1 MSPSLPQ
8 QVDVAII
15 GGGIIGISTAWA
27 LAKAGLKV
35 AVFEKGVVAGEQ
47 SSRNWGWIR
56 SIGRDPAEL
65 PLAHRANS
73 LWREIQRQVN
83 VGYRQTGLA
92 YLGENAAD
100 QVELQKWLDSARLHP
115 TGARLLTGDAV
126 RKLLAEPS
134 QRPWTSALHSGED
147 GVAEPHLA
155 TAGIAQLAQAAGCQI
170 FEQCAVRGLDIVDGR
185 TAGVI
190 TEHGRVGADRVVLA
204 GGAWSRLMCGNTGV
218 FLPQLKVHGSALRTA
233 ALPNDLDLAING
245 KQFTCRPRADGGYT
259 VSRLAASVADV
270 TPDSIRLMRLFLPA
284 WMAQRQNLKIRFG
297 RRFFEELLTPTRFA
311 LDRPTPFEKT
321 RILDPGPNVGAVH
334 AALRQL
340 QQAFPAFEGAQ
351 VAHAWGGMMD
361 VTPDALPVIS
371 AVDAIPGFFIGTGF
385 SGHGF
390 GIGPAAGELLAE
402 LVREVVPTV
411 GHHAFRLSRFRA
423 SRRDGSP
430 HAGSRRAGTQGAE

>member
-1 MSPSLPQ
+1 MSSSLPQ

-27 LAKAGLKV
+27 LSKAGLQV
-35 AVFEKGVVAGEQ
+35 AVFEKGVLAGEQ

-73 LWREIQRQVN
+73 LWREIQQQVN

-92 YLGENAAD
+92 YLGESAAD
-100 QVELQKWLDSARLHP
+100 QAELQRWLDSARMHP
-115 TGARLLTGDAV
+115 TAARLLTGDTV
-126 RKLLAEPS
+126 RNLLTEPS
-134 QRPWTSALHSGED
+134 RRRWTSALHSGED

-155 TAGIAQLAQAAGCQI
+155 TAGIAQLARANGCQI
-170 FEQCAVRGLDIVDGR
+170 FEQCAVRGVDIVNGR
-185 TAGVI
+185 AAGII
-190 TEHGRVGADRVVLA
+190 TEHGRVAADRVVLA
-204 GGAWSRLMCGNTGV
+204 GGAWSRLMCGNTGI

-233 ALPNDLDLAING
+233 ALPSDLDLAING

-284 WMAQRQNLKIRFG
+284 WMAQRRNLKIRFG
-297 RRFFEELLTPTRFA
+297 RRFFEELFTPTRFA
-311 LDRPTPFEKT
+311 LDKPTPFEKT
-321 RILDPGPNVGAVH
+321 RTLDPGPNESAVH

-340 QQAFPAFEGAQ
+340 QHAFPVFEGAQ
-351 VAHAWGGMMD
+351 VAHSWGGMMD

-371 AVDAIPGFFIGTGF
+371 TVDAVPGFFIGTGF

-402 LVREVVPTV
+402 MVREVVPTV
-411 GHHAFRLSRFRA
+411 GHHAFRLSRFGK
-423 SRRDGSP
+423 SRRLGGAHTGD
-430 HAGSRRAGTQGAE
+430 RRAGA